1 MNLLITGGLGHIGTY
16 FLTEAHKI
24 KNLTVKDIVKIINKF
39 KKTKIQFVSSKIMN
53 QLSYKVQKLKIE
65 KYGLKLNSKIK
76 KDINNT
82 LKMFKG
88 VKNAKF

>member
-39 KKTKIQFVSSKIMN
+39 KKTKIQFVSSRIMN
-53 QLSYKVQKLKIE
+53 QLSYKVKKNKLK
-65 KYGLKLNSKIK
+65 KLGLNLNSNLYREIERTIKILDK
-76 KDINNT
+76 KT
-82 LKMFKG
+82 LL
-88 VKNAKF
+88 

>member
-16 FLTEAHKI
+16 FLTETHKI

-53 QLSYKVQKLKIE
+53 QLSYKVKKNKLK
-65 KYGLKLNSKIK
+65 KLGLNLNSNLYREIERTIKILDK
-76 KDINNT
+76 KT
-82 LKMFKG
+82 LL
-88 VKNAKF
+88 